1 MGETPGKNGAGRRA
15 SVFSGPDRLKAG
27 RRTRF
32 VAWVERER
40 ERLAQEFLELKYD
53 SKSVTEITRM
63 FTERVMFSL
72 EFALEQA
79 QMSRYLRMLKRDTRQ
94 FVSTQRSDTLL
105 ELQVAARRRE
115 LEMELQLREQ
125 TQAPV

>member
-1 MGETPGKNGAGRRA
+1 MLHG
-15 SVFSGPDRLKAG
+15 L
-27 RRTRF
+27 
-32 VAWVERER
+32 RER

-105 ELQVAARRRE
+105 ELKEAARRHE

-125 TQAPV
+125 RQAPV

>member
-1 MGETPGKNGAGRRA
+1 MGETPRKNGAGRPA

-63 FTERVMFSL
+63 FTERVMFCP
-72 EFALEQA
+72 EFTSEQA
-79 QMSRYLRMLKRDTRQ
+79 QMSRYLSMLKGG
-94 FVSTQRSDTLL
+94 VSDSSCLRRG
-105 ELQVAARRRE
+105 ARPCWYRRR
-115 LEMELQLREQ
+115 
-125 TQAPV
+125 PPCGVS

>member
-40 ERLAQEFLELKYD
+40 EIGTGVPGAKVGFKVGD
-53 SKSVTEITRM
+53 G
-63 FTERVMFSL
+63 
-72 EFALEQA
+72 
-79 QMSRYLRMLKRDTRQ
+79 DH
-94 FVSTQRSDTLL
+94 
-105 ELQVAARRRE
+105 
-115 LEMELQLREQ
+115 
-125 TQAPV
+125 

>member
-1 MGETPGKNGAGRRA
+1 MGEIPGKNGSGRRA

-105 ELQVAARRRE
+105 EL
-115 LEMELQLREQ
+115 
-125 TQAPV
+125 